1 MKRHKLP
8 LQSGTVSTFTF
19 TSVTKVT
26 GFGKSTTQNI
36 AGTRG
41 YEISGLLVY
50 PPWQAELKVDESDGD
65 FGLWFYH
72 SYGRANEARQ
82 PLLEIWVSDRDYSI
96 RAAIASAHQAAVIS
110 GHKRLTG
117 QVLEAQRDGIF
128 TLEEAAAGCSS
139 DRRYP
144 LNGMYVWEQF
154 ESVHLP
160 RWALPTPNERFFV
173 RWNAGL
179 VRSFHALETRWIRVR
194 ECLSFP
200 EC

>member
-1 MKRHKLP
+1 MI
-8 LQSGTVSTFTF
+8 
-19 TSVTKVT
+19 

-110 GHKRLTG
+110 GHKRSLVEVRKRKGTKFS
-117 QVLEAQRDGIF
+117 R
-128 TLEEAAAGCSS
+128 
-139 DRRYP
+139 
-144 LNGMYVWEQF
+144 
-154 ESVHLP
+154 P
-160 RWALPTPNERFFV
+160 RKPQLADPPIG
-173 RWNAGL
+173 AI
-179 VRSFHALETRWIRVR
+179 H
-194 ECLSFP
+194 
-200 EC
+200 

>member
-1 MKRHKLP
+1 

-26 GFGKSTTQNI
+26 GFGKSTTQNT

-160 RWALPTPNERFFV
+160 RWALPTPNERFLSDGMPDWYDRFT
-173 RWNAGL
+173 RSRPAGFAFESAYL
-179 VRSFHALETRWIRVR
+179 
-194 ECLSFP
+194 
-200 EC
+200 

>member
-26 GFGKSTTQNI
+26 GFGKSTTHNI

-110 GHKRLTG
+110 GHKR
-117 QVLEAQRDGIF
+117 
-128 TLEEAAAGCSS
+128 S
-139 DRRYP
+139 
-144 LNGMYVWEQF
+144 
-154 ESVHLP
+154 
-160 RWALPTPNERFFV
+160 
-173 RWNAGL
+173 L
-179 VRSFHALETRWIRVR
+179 VRFWKRKGTEFSRPRKPQLAGPPIGAIH
-194 ECLSFP
+194 
-200 EC
+200 